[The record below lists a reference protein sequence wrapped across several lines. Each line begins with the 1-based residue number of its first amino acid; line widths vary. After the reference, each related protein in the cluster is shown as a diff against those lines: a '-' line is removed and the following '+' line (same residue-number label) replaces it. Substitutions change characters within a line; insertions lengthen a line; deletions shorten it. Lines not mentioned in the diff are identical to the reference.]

1 MPPPSPAIAP
11 EAENSYDQLPYP
23 GNPFAQTH
31 PIRLATVATLF
42 GMQPAPVGRC
52 RVLELGCA
60 DGGNLIPLADAFPE
74 SEFVGVDLS
83 GRQIQSGREVVADLS
98 LRNIRLEQRDISD
111 VGPEYGAFDY
121 VISHGVYS
129 WVPDAVQE
137 RILAIAHE
145 RLNPQ
150 GVAYISYNT
159 YPGWHMR
166 GMLRD
171 MMLYHTRQFTDVQT
185 RIDQARALVNFL
197 ADAVPSRD
205 SPYGLLLSGELGSM
219 RTWSDTYIFHELLE
233 VHNQPIYFHQFVER
247 AARHGL
253 RFLGEANFGTMLT
266 GDLSSAVSA
275 TLREIG
281 RGIVEME
288 QYMDFVRNRMFRQ
301 TLLCHAGTSLDRTL
315 TSACCADMHLRS
327 RLQPVTPDLDPHQE
341 GEAEFRSP
349 GGAIV
354 SAKTPFQKAALLALT
369 QSYPRPVHF
378 AELVRRAR
386 ALVQRQSMEVHDAR
400 TLESEE
406 EDLRDAV
413 FRCFCDSLIELHV
426 FPTACAM
433 GPSERPVA
441 SAVARRQARPGGYVT
456 NLFHEQVALDV
467 VNAHLV
473 RLLDGTRDRTALLQ
487 SLVELAAQGSIVA
500 TKNGQVIED
509 QGSVAEVLGS
519 QLETRLQE
527 LARMGLLLESAP
539 PAGGVMDADG

>member
-1 MPPPSPAIAP
+1 MPSPSPAIAP

-42 GMQPAPVGRC
+42 GMRPAPVDRC

-60 DGGNLIPLADAFPE
+60 DGGNLIPLAAALPH

-83 GRQIQSGREVVADLS
+83 GRQVQSGRETIAGMS
-98 LRNIRLEQRDISD
+98 LGNIRLEQRDISD
-111 VGPEYGAFDY
+111 VGPEYGEFDY
-121 VISHGVYS
+121 IISHGVYS
-129 WVPDAVQE
+129 WVPDSVQE
-137 RILAIAHE
+137 RILAIARE
-145 RLNPQ
+145 RLRPQ

-171 MMLYHTRQFTDVQT
+171 MMLYHTRQFADVQT

-197 ADAVPSRD
+197 ADAVPSREN
-205 SPYGLLLSGELGSM
+205 PYGLLLSGELGSM

-266 GDLSSAVSA
+266 GDLSSAVTA
-275 TLREIG
+275 TLHEIG

-301 TLLCHAGTSLDRTL
+301 SLLCHAGTSLDRTL
-315 TSACCADMHLRS
+315 TSACCANMHLRS
-327 RLQPVTPDLDPHQE
+327 RLQPVSGDLDPLQE

-378 AELVRRAR
+378 SELVRRAR
-386 ALVQRQSMEVHDAR
+386 VMAQRQAMEVHETRA
-400 TLESEE
+400 LESEE

-413 FRCFCDSLIELHV
+413 FRCFCESLIDLHV
-426 FPTACAM
+426 FPTACAVN
-433 GPSERPVA
+433 PAERPVA
-441 SAVARRQARPGGYVT
+441 SVVARWQARPGGYVT

-473 RLLDGTRDRTALLQ
+473 RLLDGTRDRSALLE
-487 SLVELAAQGSIVA
+487 SLVELAAQGTIVA
-500 TKNGQVIED
+500 TKNGEVIED
-509 QGSVAEVLGS
+509 QSAVAEVLGG
-519 QLETRLQE
+519 QLESRLCE
-527 LARMGLLLESAP
+527 LARMGVLLESATP
-539 PAGGVMDADG
+539 SGVATDAA